1 MRTDH
6 SNRLRT
12 QMHASVGAPWGAG
25 VGLAPEFR
33 RPDGLVASRSH
44 APFPSPLARFR
55 STVRS
60 ALRALSTTE
69 SPQGGNPK

>member
-6 SNRLRT
+6 SSGCGLRCT
-12 QMHASVGAPWGAG
+12 HQLPPRGEPVLVLP
-25 VGLAPEFR
+25 PEFR
-33 RPDGLVASRSH
+33 HPDGLVASRSH

-60 ALRALSTTE
+60 ALRAMSTTE